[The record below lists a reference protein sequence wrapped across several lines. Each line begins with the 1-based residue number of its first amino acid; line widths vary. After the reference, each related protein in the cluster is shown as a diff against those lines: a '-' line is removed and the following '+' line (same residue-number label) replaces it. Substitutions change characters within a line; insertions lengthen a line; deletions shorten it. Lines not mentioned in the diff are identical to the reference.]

1 MRPPT
6 TDEICW
12 SRTYDGPA
20 LVVVVLESKLHDV
33 VLASDVEL
41 LIDLVLDG
49 EAVGIPSE
57 PSVDVVASRVS
68 MSGDNVLRD
77 EKRESS

>member
-1 MRPPT
+1 MF
-6 TDEICW
+6 
-12 SRTYDGPA
+12 TYDGPA
-20 LVVVVLESKLHDV
+20 LVVVVLESELHYV

-49 EAVGIPSE
+49 EAVGVPSE

-68 MSGDNVLRD
+68 MSSDNVLRD
-77 EKRESS
+77 EKKQFSQHGLMRVCR